1 MVEFTTSAGTST
13 DSEGVILVT
22 EGQSVEVCVAISGAT
37 ISDREVVVQVS
48 TSQLQGDSKAA
59 SKYNYIASTISRM
72 LSIHIY
78 SLRHGLSKID
88 NGRNIN
94 F

>member
-1 MVEFTTSAGTST
+1 MVVEFTNSAGTST

-22 EGQSVEVCVAISGAT
+22 EGQSVEVCVAISGGT
-37 ISDREVVVQVS
+37 ISEREVVVQAS
-48 TSQLQGDSKAA
+48 TSQLQDDSKAA
-59 SKYNYIASTISRM
+59 SKYSFNNINGCYQYM
-72 LSIHIY
+72 F
-78 SLRHGLSKID
+78 SLRDGLSKID